1 VGATS
6 RNGPAAAGRHI
17 AAHTARTYPETVA
30 RSNDEVAALLQEYA
44 DLISITGGDAFRT
57 RTYEKAAR
65 SIGGYHADVS
75 TLDVKGLQEIP
86 NVGKSTAQKIIEY
99 FTTGKVS
106 AVEELRAKI
115 PAGVRQLTAIPTL
128 GPKKALVIYQE
139 LGISTTQELAD
150 AIHEERLRDLK
161 GFGPKTEENIRHG
174 IGLLQASG
182 DRVLI
187 DAAMSLAEDIVAEM
201 SQVTG
206 CERCAYAG
214 SLRRVRETIGD
225 IDILVAAKKPEPVMR
240 AFTELPYV
248 SEVIAHG
255 QKKTSIR
262 TGKGLQVDL
271 RVVPPDSW
279 GAAMQYFTGSKAH
292 NIRTR
297 EMAVHQ
303 KLKLSEYGLFDTETG
318 KKIVSETEEE
328 VYARLGL
335 PWIAP
340 TLREDRG
347 EIEAGL
353 RGELPDLVQ
362 EKDIRGDLHTHTDL
376 TDGLAP
382 LEEMLAAAA
391 ERGYAYYAVT
401 DHAPDMAMQRMTDER
416 ILAQRARVREL
427 DGEYGRRGKRAGM
440 RVLHGT
446 ELNIG
451 PEGDVDWPPEFLAGF
466 DLCVA
471 SVHSHF
477 NQERDALTRRI
488 VRACENPHVHIIGH
502 PTTRLLGKRPGIDA
516 DLDAVFA
523 ACARTGTALEINSHP
538 DRLDL
543 RDEDILRAR
552 RHGVK
557 FAVDSDAHAVTHLA
571 NLRYGVCTAQR
582 GWLTADDVINTWPLT
597 RLRRFLGKG

>member
-1 VGATS
+1 M
-6 RNGPAAAGRHI
+6 
-17 AAHTARTYPETVA
+17 A

-65 SIGGYHADVS
+65 AVGGYHADVS
-75 TLDVKGLQEIP
+75 TLDVKALKEIP
-86 NVGKSTAQKIIEY
+86 NVGKSIAEKIVEY
-99 FTTGKVS
+99 FATGSVS

-128 GPKKALVIYQE
+128 GPKKALVLYEE
-139 LGISTTQELAD
+139 LGISTTEELAD

-161 GFGPKTEENIRHG
+161 GFGPKTEENILHG
-174 IGLLQASG
+174 IDLLRSSG

-187 DAAMSLAEDIVAEM
+187 DVAMSLAEDIVAGM
-201 SQVTG
+201 SQVDG
-206 CERCAYAG
+206 VERCAYAG
-214 SLRRVRETIGD
+214 SLRRARETIGD
-225 IDILVAAKKPEPVMR
+225 IDILVAAKQAAPVMR

-255 QKKTSIR
+255 QKKTSVR
-262 TGKGLQVDL
+262 TTKGLQVDL

-318 KKIVSETEEE
+318 ERIVSRTEED

-335 PWIAP
+335 PWIPP

-347 EIEAGL
+347 EVEAGL
-353 RGELPDLVQ
+353 RGELPELIQ

-382 LEEMLAAAA
+382 LEEMVAAAA

-401 DHAPDMAMQRMTDER
+401 DHGPDMAMQRMTDER
-416 ILAQRARVREL
+416 ILAQRERVREL
-427 DGEYGRRGKRAGM
+427 DEEYSRRGRRGGM
-440 RVLHGT
+440 RVLHGA

-451 PEGDVDWPPEFLAGF
+451 PDGEVDWPAEFLAGF

-477 NQERDALTRRI
+477 NQDREALTRRL

-502 PTTRLLGKRPGIDA
+502 PTTRLIGKRPAIDV

-543 RDEDILRAR
+543 RDADILRAR

-557 FAVDSDAHAVTHLA
+557 FAVDSDAHAVVHLA
-571 NLRYGVCTAQR
+571 NLRYGVGTAQR
-582 GWLTADDVINTWPLT
+582 GWLTKDDVINAWPLT
-597 RLRRFLGKG
+597 RLRRFLAKG

>member
-1 VGATS
+1 M
-6 RNGPAAAGRHI
+6 
-17 AAHTARTYPETVA
+17 A
-30 RSNDEVAALLQEYA
+30 RSNDEVAALFQEYA
-44 DLISITGGDAFRT
+44 DLISITGGDAFRA
-57 RTYEKAAR
+57 RVYEKAAR
-65 SIGGYHADVS
+65 AIGGHHADVS
-75 TLDVKGLQEIP
+75 TLDVKALKEIP
-86 NVGKSTAQKIIEY
+86 NVGKSIAEKVVEY
-99 FTTGKVS
+99 FSIGSVS
-106 AVEELRAKI
+106 AVEEMRAKI

-139 LGISTTQELAD
+139 LGISTTEELAD

-161 GFGPKTEENIRHG
+161 GFGPKTEENILHG
-174 IGLLQASG
+174 ISLLQSAG

-201 SQVTG
+201 SQATG
-206 CERCAYAG
+206 CKRCSYAG

-225 IDILVAAKKPEPVMR
+225 IDILVAAGKAEPIMR
-240 AFTELPYV
+240 AFTELRYV

-255 QKKTSIR
+255 TKKTSIR
-262 TGKGLQVDL
+262 TIKGLQVDL

-297 EMAVHQ
+297 EMAVHK
-303 KLKLSEYGLFDTETG
+303 KLKLSEYGLFDTESG
-318 KKIVSETEEE
+318 KKIVSETEED

-335 PWIAP
+335 PWIPP

-353 RGELPDLVQ
+353 RGELPDLIQ

-382 LEEMLAAAA
+382 LEEMVAAAA

-401 DHAPDMAMQRMTDER
+401 DHGPDMAMQRMTDER
-416 ILAQRARVREL
+416 ILAQRERVREL
-427 DGEYGRRGKRAGM
+427 DGEHGKRGKRAGM
-440 RVLHGT
+440 RVLHGA

-451 PEGDVDWPPEFLAGF
+451 PVGDVDWPAEFLAGF

-477 NQERDALTRRI
+477 NQGREALTRRI

-502 PTTRLLGKRPGIDA
+502 PTTRLIGKRPGIDV

-571 NLRYGVCTAQR
+571 NLRYGVGTAQR
-582 GWLTADDVINTWPLT
+582 GWLTRDDVINTWPLT
-597 RLRRFLGKG
+597 RLRRFLNKG

>member
-1 VGATS
+1 M
-6 RNGPAAAGRHI
+6 
-17 AAHTARTYPETVA
+17 ARP
-30 RSNDEVAALLQEYA
+30 NDEVAALLQEYA
-44 DLISITGGDAFRT
+44 DLISITGGDAFKARV
-57 RTYEKAAR
+57 YEKAAR
-65 SIGGYHADVS
+65 AIGGHHADVS
-75 TLDVKGLQEIP
+75 TLDVKGLKEIP
-86 NVGKSTAQKIIEY
+86 NVGKSIAEKVVEY
-99 FTTGKVS
+99 FSSGSVS

-128 GPKKALVIYQE
+128 GPKKALVLYEE
-139 LGISTTQELAD
+139 LGISTTDELAD

-161 GFGPKTEENIRHG
+161 GFGPKTEENILHG
-174 IGLLQASG
+174 ISLLQSSG

-187 DAAMSLAEDIVAEM
+187 DVAMGLAEDIVAEM
-201 SQVTG
+201 AQVTG
-206 CERCAYAG
+206 CERCSYAG

-225 IDILVAAKKPEPVMR
+225 IDILVAARRAEPLMR

-255 QKKTSIR
+255 EKKTSVR
-262 TGKGLQVDL
+262 TSKGLQVDL

-297 EMAVHQ
+297 ELAVHQ
-303 KLKLSEYGLFDTETG
+303 KLKLSEYGLFDTESG
-318 KKIVSETEEE
+318 KKIVSETEED

-335 PWIAP
+335 PWIPP

-382 LEEMLAAAA
+382 LAEMVAAAA

-401 DHAPDMAMQRMTDER
+401 DHGPDMAMQRMTDER

-427 DGEYGRRGKRAGM
+427 DGEYGKRGGRGGM
-440 RVLHGT
+440 RVLHGA

-451 PEGDVDWPPEFLAGF
+451 PDGDVDWPPEFLAGF

-477 NQERDALTRRI
+477 SQGREALTRRI

-502 PTTRLLGKRPGIDA
+502 PTTRIIGKRPGIDA

-552 RHGVK
+552 RHGVR
-557 FAVDSDAHAVTHLA
+557 FAVDSDAHAVIHLA
-571 NLRYGVCTAQR
+571 NLRYGVGTAQR
-582 GWLTADDVINTWPLT
+582 GWLTGDDVINTWPLT
-597 RLRRFLGKG
+597 RLRRFLEKA

>member
-1 VGATS
+1 M
-6 RNGPAAAGRHI
+6 
-17 AAHTARTYPETVA
+17 A

-65 SIGGYHADVS
+65 AVGGYHADVS

-86 NVGKSTAQKIIEY
+86 NVGKSTARKIIEY

-161 GFGPKTEENIRHG
+161 GFGPKTEENILHG
-174 IGLLQASG
+174 IGLLQSSG

-187 DAAMSLAEDIVAEM
+187 DVAMSLAEDIVAEM

-206 CERCAYAG
+206 CARCSYAG
-214 SLRRVRETIGD
+214 SLRRARETIGD

-255 QKKTSIR
+255 EKKTSIR
-262 TGKGLQVDL
+262 TSKGLQVDL

-297 EMAVHQ
+297 EMAVHK

-318 KKIVSETEEE
+318 KKIVSKTEEE

-335 PWIAP
+335 PWIPP

-353 RGELPDLVQ
+353 RGELPDLVR

-391 ERGYAYYAVT
+391 ERGHAYYAVT

-416 ILAQRARVREL
+416 ILAQRERVREL
-427 DGEYGRRGKRAGM
+427 DGTYGRRGKRTGM

-477 NQERDALTRRI
+477 NQEREALTRRI

-502 PTTRLLGKRPGIDA
+502 PTTRLLGKRPGIDV

-552 RHGVK
+552 RHGVR
-557 FAVDSDAHAVTHLA
+557 FAIDSDAHAVIHLA
-571 NLRYGVCTAQR
+571 NLRYGVGTAQR
-582 GWLTADDVINTWPLT
+582 GWLTKDDVINTWTLT
-597 RLRRFLGKG
+597 RLRRFLDKG

>member
-1 VGATS
+1 M
-6 RNGPAAAGRHI
+6 
-17 AAHTARTYPETVA
+17 A

-65 SIGGYHADVS
+65 AIGGYHADVS
-75 TLDVKGLQEIP
+75 TLDVKALKEIP
-86 NVGKSTAQKIIEY
+86 NVGKSIAEKVVEY
-99 FTTGKVS
+99 FATGSVS

-128 GPKKALVIYQE
+128 GPKKALVLYEE
-139 LGISTTQELAD
+139 LGISTTEELAD

-161 GFGPKTEENIRHG
+161 GFGPKTEENILHG
-174 IGLLQASG
+174 IDLLRSSG

-187 DAAMSLAEDIVAEM
+187 DVAMSLAEDIVAGM
-201 SQVTG
+201 SQVDG
-206 CERCAYAG
+206 VERCAYAG
-214 SLRRVRETIGD
+214 SLRRARETIGD
-225 IDILVAAKKPEPVMR
+225 IDILVAAKQAAPVMR

-248 SEVIAHG
+248 SEGIAHG
-255 QKKTSIR
+255 QKKTSVR
-262 TGKGLQVDL
+262 TTKGLQVDL

-318 KKIVSETEEE
+318 ERIVSRTEED

-335 PWIAP
+335 PWIPP

-347 EIEAGL
+347 EVEAGL
-353 RGELPDLVQ
+353 RGELPELIQ

-382 LEEMLAAAA
+382 LEEMVAAAA

-401 DHAPDMAMQRMTDER
+401 DHGPDMAMQRMTDER
-416 ILAQRARVREL
+416 ILAQRERVREL
-427 DGEYGRRGKRAGM
+427 DEEYGRRGRRGGM
-440 RVLHGT
+440 RVLHGA

-451 PEGDVDWPPEFLAGF
+451 PEGEVDWPAEFLAGF

-477 NQERDALTRRI
+477 NQDREALTRRI

-502 PTTRLLGKRPGIDA
+502 PTTRLIGKRPAIDV

-557 FAVDSDAHAVTHLA
+557 FAVDSDAHAVVHLA
-571 NLRYGVCTAQR
+571 NLRYGVGTAQR
-582 GWLTADDVINTWPLT
+582 GWLTKDDVINAWPLT
-597 RLRRFLGKG
+597 RLRRFLAKG